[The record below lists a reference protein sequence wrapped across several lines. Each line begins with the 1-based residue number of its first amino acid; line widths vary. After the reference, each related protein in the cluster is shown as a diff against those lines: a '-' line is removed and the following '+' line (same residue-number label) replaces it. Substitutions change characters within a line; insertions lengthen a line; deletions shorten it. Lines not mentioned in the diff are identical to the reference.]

1 MLMAHPA
8 VLGDLIDQ
16 YEALTAVHAADADSA
31 QVRQR
36 MEDVAYTLCVS
47 TGTRDVDAALIA
59 ARHQLPG
66 ARPLDD
72 SVLHSSRT
80 ACPCPSPHRNGTVED
95 VEATEHAAAPIY
107 DRLIAERPRCGRRRR
122 AHCGTDPA

>member
-8 VLGDLIDQ
+8 VLRDLIKQ
-16 YEALTAVHAADADSA
+16 YEVLEALQASEADSA

-47 TGTRDVDAALIA
+47 TGTRDIDAALVA

-66 ARPLDD
+66 ARPQDD
-72 SVLHSSRT
+72 SVLPGS
-80 ACPCPSPHRNGTVED
+80 
-95 VEATEHAAAPIY
+95 
-107 DRLIAERPRCGRRRR
+107 
-122 AHCGTDPA
+122 